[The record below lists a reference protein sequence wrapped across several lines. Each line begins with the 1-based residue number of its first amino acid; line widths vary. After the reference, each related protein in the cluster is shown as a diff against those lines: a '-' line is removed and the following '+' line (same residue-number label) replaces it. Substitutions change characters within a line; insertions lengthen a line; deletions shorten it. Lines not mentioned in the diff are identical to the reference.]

1 MALYRETGVVLRTYK
16 LGEADRIIIFYT
28 RGRGKVRAVAKGV
41 RRTKSKFGSRLE
53 PAGVVNLQLYE
64 GRNLDIVTQAESVQL
79 HPNLR
84 TDMDR
89 FGRATVLLEI
99 VDQIGQE
106 GESNPA
112 LYKLLAGALAEL
124 DREGNVLVVPAF
136 AAKVLALEGV
146 TPMLDA
152 CVSCGNTARLATI
165 EIHEGG
171 VLCQDCRRGEPISD
185 AARQALMMVF
195 AGHVRHVLATTPPQV
210 ASELEHL
217 ASRMLEQ
224 HIERRLRTSALLH
237 QQLG

>member
-16 LGEADRIIIFYT
+16 LGEADRIIILYT

-64 GRNLDIVTQAESVQL
+64 GRNLDIITQAESVQL

-84 TDMDR
+84 TDIDR

-146 TPMLDA
+146 TPMLDT
-152 CVSCGNTARLATI
+152 CVTCGNTERLATI
-165 EIHEGG
+165 EVHEGG
-171 VLCQDCRRGEPISD
+171 VLCQECRRGEPISD

-195 AGHVRHVLATTPPQV
+195 AGHVRHVLATTPPEV

-224 HIERRLRTSALLH
+224 HIERRLRTSALLY